1 MRLLSRTETLL
12 KLIELRKMIQAKE
25 QKSPED
31 ITYHAEIKEHIEELI
46 HDIVGLPEEARYVIN
61 EIINKVI
68 HQNITTKTAV
78 VAIHE
83 IYKEFNDINKVS
95 SEKNKNE
102 NNKKRQEKGYGLK
115 KVYKNG
121 YR

>member
-1 MRLLSRTETLL
+1 
-12 KLIELRKMIQAKE
+12 MIQAKE
-25 QKSPED
+25 QKSEND
-31 ITYHAEIKEHIEELI
+31 ITYHAEIKEHIEQLI

-68 HQNITTKTAV
+68 HQNISTKTAV

-83 IYKEFNDINKVS
+83 IYKEFNEINKKQNKS
-95 SEKNKNE
+95 KAQKNKQSNSKE
-102 NNKKRQEKGYGLK
+102 KTYNMKKL
-115 KVYKNG
+115 YKNG

>member
-1 MRLLSRTETLL
+1 
-12 KLIELRKMIQAKE
+12 MIQAKE
-25 QKSPED
+25 QKSPND
-31 ITYHAEIKEHIEELI
+31 FTYHAEIKEHIEESI
-46 HDIVGLPEEARYVIN
+46 YDIVGLPEEARYVIN

-68 HQNITTKTAV
+68 NQNISTKTAV

-83 IYKEFNDINKVS
+83 IYKEFNDINKVNT
-95 SEKNKNE
+95 EKNKSE
-102 NNKKRQEKGYGLK
+102 NNKKRREQGYGLK

>member
-1 MRLLSRTETLL
+1 
-12 KLIELRKMIQAKE
+12 MIQAKE
-25 QKSPED
+25 QKSAD
-31 ITYHAEIKEHIEELI
+31 DFTYHAEIKEHIEELI

-68 HQNITTKTAV
+68 NQNISTKTAV

-83 IYKEFNDINKVS
+83 IYKEFNDINKI
-95 SEKNKNE
+95 KKGKKQNKQKRAQNYGQ
-102 NNKKRQEKGYGLK
+102 KKL
-115 KVYKNG
+115 YKNG

>member
-1 MRLLSRTETLL
+1 
-12 KLIELRKMIQAKE
+12 MIQAKE

-46 HDIVGLPEEARYVIN
+46 YDIVGLPEEARYVIN

-68 HQNITTKTAV
+68 NQNISTKTAV

-83 IYKEFNDINKVS
+83 IYKEFNDINKVNT
-95 SEKNKNE
+95 EKNKSE
-102 NNKKRQEKGYGLK
+102 NNKKRQECLINIQKII
-115 KVYKNG
+115 N
-121 YR
+121 

>member
-1 MRLLSRTETLL
+1 
-12 KLIELRKMIQAKE
+12 MIQSKE
-25 QKSPED
+25 KDLEQD
-31 ITYHAEIKEHIEELI
+31 LTYHADIKEHIEQLI

-68 HQNITTKTAV
+68 SQDISTKTAV

-83 IYKEFNDINKVS
+83 IYKEFNEINKV
-95 SEKNKNE
+95 ETQKY
-102 NNKKRQEKGYGLK
+102 NKKAGKQKEQNYGVK
-115 KVYKNG
+115 KLYKNG

>member
-1 MRLLSRTETLL
+1 MLSRTETLL

-25 QKSPED
+25 QKSPND
-31 ITYHAEIKEHIEELI
+31 FTYHAEIKEHIEELI

-68 HQNITTKTAV
+68 NQNISTKTAV

-83 IYKEFNDINKVS
+83 IYKEFNDINKI
-95 SEKNKNE
+95 EKDKNKN
-102 NNKKRQEKGYGLK
+102 KQGKRKEQSFGIK

>member
-1 MRLLSRTETLL
+1 LLSRTETLL

-25 QKSPED
+25 EKSEND
-31 ITYHAEIKEHIEELI
+31 IMYHSEIKEHIEELI

-68 HQNITTKTAV
+68 NKDITTKTAV

-83 IYKEFNDINKVS
+83 IYKEFNEINTTQKQRG
-95 SEKNKNE
+95 
-102 NNKKRQEKGYGLK
+102 KRSKRKESNYNIK